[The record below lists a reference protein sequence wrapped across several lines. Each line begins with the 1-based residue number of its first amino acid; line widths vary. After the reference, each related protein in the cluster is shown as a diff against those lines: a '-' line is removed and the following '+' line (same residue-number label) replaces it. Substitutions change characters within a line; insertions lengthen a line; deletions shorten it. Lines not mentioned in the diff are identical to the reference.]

1 MAVEHGGEALRRKN
15 PMKLREIVVD
25 KAIVPNL
32 VATKLEDAIHELLN
46 ALVESGRVSPDM
58 RETFAKSILAR
69 EKKGSTGLN
78 HGVAI
83 PHTKTTAV
91 KSPLA
96 AVGISRTGVDFNALD
111 KQPVYS
117 IFLMLSPEENPTLH
131 VDAMKAIFTQ
141 LSKDQFR
148 RFLRQATTVEA
159 VTRLLDEAD
168 SGQVGRGIRNAILLH
183 SPRALLR
190 RQPSGGRA
198 VRQDRNL
205 VP

>member
-1 MAVEHGGEALRRKN
+1 
-15 PMKLREIVVD
+15 MKLREIVVD

-96 AVGISRTGVDFNALD
+96 AVGISRTGVDFNAL
-111 KQPVYS
+111 
-117 IFLMLSPEENPTLH
+117 IEEYENRLISTALNQTGGNKKAAAKLLGLNRTTL
-131 VDAMKAIFTQ
+131 
-141 LSKDQFR
+141 
-148 RFLRQATTVEA
+148 VEKIKKKGLEGKIE
-159 VTRLLDEAD
+159 VCVISDE
-168 SGQVGRGIRNAILLH
+168 SNA
-183 SPRALLR
+183 
-190 RQPSGGRA
+190 
-198 VRQDRNL
+198 
-205 VP
+205 

>member
-1 MAVEHGGEALRRKN
+1 
-15 PMKLREIVVD
+15 MKLREIVVE

-32 VATKLEDAIHELLN
+32 VSTKREDVIRELLD
-46 ALVESGRVSPDM
+46 ALVTSGKVSAEM
-58 RETFAKSILAR
+58 RDTFATAILAR
-69 EKKGSTGLN
+69 EKRGSTGLN

-91 KSPLA
+91 QAPLA
-96 AVGISRTGVDFNALD
+96 AIGISRTGVDFNALD

-131 VDAMKAIFTQ
+131 TDAMKAIFTY

-159 VTRLLDEAD
+159 VKTLLEEAD
-168 SGQVGRGIRNAILLH
+168 SGQVYG
-183 SPRALLR
+183 
-190 RQPSGGRA
+190 
-198 VRQDRNL
+198 
-205 VP
+205 

>member
-1 MAVEHGGEALRRKN
+1 
-15 PMKLREIVVD
+15 MKLREIVVD

-117 IFLMLSPEENPTLH
+117 IFLLVSPEDKPELH
-131 VDAMKAIFTQ
+131 LDAIQAIFSH

-148 RFLRQATTVEA
+148 RFLRQATTVKDV
-159 VTRLLDEAD
+159 VTLLDEAD
-168 SGQVGRGIRNAILLH
+168 AGQMAR
-183 SPRALLR
+183 
-190 RQPSGGRA
+190 
-198 VRQDRNL
+198 
-205 VP
+205 

>member
-1 MAVEHGGEALRRKN
+1 
-15 PMKLREIVVD
+15 MKLREIVVD

-78 HGVAI
+78 HGVAS

-168 SGQVGRGIRNAILLH
+168 SGQVGR
-183 SPRALLR
+183 
-190 RQPSGGRA
+190 
-198 VRQDRNL
+198 
-205 VP
+205 